1 MACTRRPGVGN
12 PGPVGSQD
20 RAGAESGKPVLEVE
34 GLSRE
39 GSFQNVTF
47 CVSAGEVLGIAGLV
61 GAGRSEVARSVFG
74 VDRYDAGYVR
84 VAGNRLPPHSVSAAI
99 ASGLA
104 LVPEDRQHEGLV
116 LPMSVG
122 QNLSMSVLPTLTEW
136 GFLQSSK
143 EADLVNS
150 QLELLSVKASGPR
163 AVAATLSGGNQQKL
177 VLGKW
182 LACRPQVLILDEPTR
197 GVDVGAKDQF
207 HRLIRQLAADGAA
220 VIVISSELPE
230 ILSLSDRIVVMR
242 EGQLV
247 GELPAQTATQES
259 VLEMALPLG
268 DSVTL

>member
-1 MACTRRPGVGN
+1 M
-12 PGPVGSQD
+12 
-20 RAGAESGKPVLEVE
+20 
-34 GLSRE
+34 
-39 GSFQNVTF
+39 
-47 CVSAGEVLGIAGLV
+47 
-61 GAGRSEVARSVFG
+61 
-74 VDRYDAGYVR
+74 
-84 VAGNRLPPHSVSAAI
+84 
-99 ASGLA
+99 
-104 LVPEDRQHEGLV
+104 VPEDRQHEGLV

-122 QNLSMSVLPTLTEW
+122 QNLSMSVLSTLTQW
-136 GFLQSSK
+136 GFLKSSQ

-150 QLELLSVKASGPR
+150 QLELLSVKASSPR
-163 AVAATLSGGNQQKL
+163 AAAATLSGGNQQKL

-207 HRLIRQLAADGAA
+207 HRLIRELAADGAA

-247 GELPAQTATQES
+247 GELPAHAATQES

-268 DSVTL
+268 DSVTV